1 MNSASGIDT
10 PIVNVPQALSC
21 KRVDDGE
28 AEAGER
34 DDDDE
39 EDRDRRR

>member
-1 MNSASGIDT
+1 MKSASGIVA
-10 PIVNVPQALSC
+10 PIVNVPQALSLQ
-21 KRVDDGE
+21 RVDDGE

-39 EDRDRRR
+39 EDGDARP

>member
-1 MNSASGIDT
+1 MKSASGIVIADRERA
-10 PIVNVPQALSC
+10 PRAVCQ
-21 KRVDDGE
+21 RVDDGE

-39 EDRDRRR
+39 EDGDGRR